1 MTSVQALIT
10 ILAIAAGTQ
19 FTRWLPFWLFPEKK
33 DPPAVVLYLGKVL
46 PPAMMG
52 LLVVYCFKGVH
63 WLSGTHGLPELIAAA
78 VVVLLQECGLALRD
92 PWRAGAAGLCRRG
105 GIASV
110 EAERAVLYRRGHGAV
125 HGSGASRFRIK

>member
-78 VVVLLQECGLALRD
+78 VVVLLHSWKRNVLASI
-92 PWRAGAAGLCRRG
+92 AGGT
-105 GIASV
+105 
-110 EAERAVLYRRGHGAV
+110 AVYMLLVQLVFA
-125 HGSGASRFRIK
+125 

>member
-1 MTSVQALIT
+1 MQMTSVQALIT

-52 LLVVYCFKGVH
+52 LLVVYCLKDVSLFSGSH
-63 WLSGTHGLPELIAAA
+63 GIPEALSMTVTTVLHLWKRQMLLSMAGGTICYMML
-78 VVVLLQECGLALRD
+78 VQYV
-92 PWRAGAAGLCRRG
+92 
-105 GIASV
+105 
-110 EAERAVLYRRGHGAV
+110 
-125 HGSGASRFRIK
+125 F

>member
-1 MTSVQALIT
+1 MQMTSIQALIT

-52 LLVVYCFKGVH
+52 LLVVYCLRNVDIAAAP
-63 WLSGTHGLPELIAAA
+63 HGLPELI
-78 VVVLLQECGLALRD
+78 
-92 PWRAGAAGLCRRG
+92 
-105 GIASV
+105 GIAVTVGLHPWKRQMLLSIAGGTICYMLLV
-110 EAERAVLYRRGHGAV
+110 QLV
-125 HGSGASRFRIK
+125 F

>member
-10 ILAIAAGTQ
+10 MLAIAAGTQ

-52 LLVVYCFKGVH
+52 LLTVYCF
-63 WLSGTHGLPELIAAA
+63 T
-78 VVVLLQECGLALRD
+78 
-92 PWRAGAAGLCRRG
+92 GAAGLCCRG
-105 GIASV
+105 GAASV

-125 HGSGASRFRIK
+125 HGSGAGRFRIK